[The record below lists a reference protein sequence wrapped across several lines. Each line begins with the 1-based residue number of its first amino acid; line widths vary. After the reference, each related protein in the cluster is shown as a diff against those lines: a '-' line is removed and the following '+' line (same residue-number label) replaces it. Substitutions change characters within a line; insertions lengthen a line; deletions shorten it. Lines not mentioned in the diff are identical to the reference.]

1 MNFLAHVQL
10 SHGVGQVI
18 TGNLVADAYKGKKYE
33 VLPMGI
39 QHGVILHRRID
50 ELTDTYE
57 PVRIMKKKLSPYF
70 GRYAG
75 VALDVYFDHMLS
87 VNWHMFYEASL
98 ERSIE
103 KSHEALK
110 VNFEHISPESRLF
123 LERLIGYNWLISYRQ
138 KQDLQRIFNQMS
150 HRFGLSQLK
159 NSMLPLEKHYEE
171 LNETFNVLYPL
182 LLSKS
187 KDYIHSAG
195 L

>member
-33 VLPMGI
+33 VLPIGI

-50 ELTDTYE
+50 ELTDTFE
-57 PVRIMKKKLSPYF
+57 PVRIMKKKLTPYF

-87 VNWHMFYEASL
+87 VNWHLFYETSL
-98 ERSIE
+98 ELTIE

-110 VNFEHISPESRLF
+110 ANYQHISPESCLF
-123 LERLIGYNWLISYRQ
+123 LDRLIAHKWLISYRQ
-138 KQDLQRIFNQMS
+138 KQDLERIFNQMS
-150 HRFGLSQLK
+150 RRFGLNQLK
-159 NSMLPLEKHYEE
+159 NSILPLENHYNE

-182 LLSKS
+182 LVSKS
-187 KDYIHSAG
+187 KSYIDLAG